1 MTGVSIFCLPS
12 IERTRELTC
21 FSSREKGA
29 EDIEVDPASATLQP
43 RMRNTSVH
51 SRAGKTKVF
60 GRQYSMFELGD
71 DADIS
76 VERNKNQASGGQ
88 QAESVDQSSERKIKV
103 LPAGEN
109 EEESTKKK
117 KREIQRTAL
126 GWTRLEP
133 GEGGWQETERKD
145 SED

>member
-1 MTGVSIFCLPS
+1 
-12 IERTRELTC
+12 
-21 FSSREKGA
+21 
-29 EDIEVDPASATLQP
+29 
-43 RMRNTSVH
+43 
-51 SRAGKTKVF
+51 
-60 GRQYSMFELGD
+60 MFELGD

-103 LPAGEN
+103 LPAGES